1 MATRTKGALSDLMQG
16 HRILVDNC
24 LDDPGIGQ
32 TLARFVYGVEALV
45 RGHHKTT
52 AGSR

>member
-1 MATRTKGALSDLMQG
+1 MRKVMKSVFIAL
-16 HRILVDNC
+16 LVSAVG
-24 LDDPGIGQ
+24 LG
-32 TLARFVYGVEALV
+32 V